1 MLTFCNEA
9 VKRKV
14 CVVPGNAFLT
24 DETQPCNSFRMNFST
39 PTDENIVKG
48 VQILGELAKD
58 LLK

>member
-1 MLTFCNEA
+1 MCI
-9 VKRKV
+9 RDRV